1 MGLLTAV
8 TLGDILSREADF
20 YAVPTS
26 VATRSFIR
34 AAHGLDREVH
44 VWTVD
49 DPLRISSMASRGV
62 DNIITGYAV
71 VARQVL
77 EERATLGAVERLLI
91 DVAADL
97 GVIRLSPP
105 TPAGKEDA

>member
-1 MGLLTAV
+1 
-8 TLGDILSREADF
+8 
-20 YAVPTS
+20 
-26 VATRSFIR
+26 
-34 AAHGLDREVH
+34 
-44 VWTVD
+44 
-49 DPLRISSMASRGV
+49 V

-71 VARQVL
+71 IARQVL